1 MLNPAFWATPW
12 HQAWPEPQN
21 IYFEEWQ
28 LEEDHVQDNN
38 VKDILNARAVDII
51 YHQDWRDD
59 KERIMRKM
67 VEYYDELNDY
77 ASDNKRFEKK

>member
-1 MLNPAFWATPW
+1 M
-12 HQAWPEPQN
+12 
-21 IYFEEWQ
+21 
-28 LEEDHVQDNN
+28 QDNN